1 MILGNTAVEYPASLG
16 MLVPVVAAG
25 IGVAIIRVVS
35 MESVLVA
42 GVGVG
47 VNLLRAGA
55 VRASVRV
62 LSLAARGAYS
72 VTAGN
77 VSTAVRIPYTAYI
90 NVIVISP
97 TASDRVDISALN
109 SCGSVR
115 GSRLR
120 AYAVVAGRGVSVL
133 IVSAT
138 G

>member
-42 GVGVG
+42 GVVVG

-62 LSLAARGAYS
+62 LILAALGAYNI
-72 VTAGN
+72 TTGN
-77 VSTAVRIPYTAYI
+77 ASSAVGVPYAADIYI
-90 NVIVISP
+90 IGISP

-120 AYAVVAGRGVSVL
+120 AYAVVAGLGVSML